1 MGRGVSL
8 RRRLVEQVSRRLGDR
23 QLIWFGTR
31 GDDAESLA
39 DLPQLT
45 HVFSLTNAYRRQ
57 MAIDGHALEDLTSV
71 RVDLDTY
78 DIDDHPRDEA
88 TDQFRRDLLGVL
100 SQPSV
105 VVTYRP
111 STFLSAVCFARQDRC
126 TDLGMFKDHQAAFEH
141 KPWVESAVR
150 ELELPRLEWAYI
162 ADSEQLRTHRYLA
175 DGPVMLRRSRSSGGT
190 GLTLV
195 EDLTEL
201 ADAWPK
207 LDEAFVS
214 VAPFVPDARPINIG
228 AVVWDDGVSIHPA
241 SLQVIGHPALTR
253 RPFGYCGNDFGAF
266 ADLDA
271 GTIDAIETST
281 TRIGEWLRRSGY
293 RGAFGVDY
301 LVKDGVP
308 LFTEVNP
315 RFQGSTHLSAEISV
329 RRDEPCILLEHVAAH
344 LGLERPV
351 RPPLKDYVGAECS
364 RAHLVVHHLG
374 EDPEH
379 LDPHELIRHFIAKP
393 TAVRTDVHTRP
404 SLTTLPGGVV
414 ARLTVEDRATTD
426 GFDLLNV
433 WASVLA
439 ATLTAPPPRHEN

>member
-1 MGRGVSL
+1 LIEAVR
-8 RRRLVEQVSRRLGDR
+8 QRLGVR

-39 DLPQLT
+39 DLPQFS
-45 HVFSLTNAYRRQ
+45 HVFSLTNAYRRR
-57 MAIDGHALEDLTSV
+57 MVVEGHSLEDLTAV
-71 RVDLDTY
+71 RVDLDAY
-78 DIDDHPRDEA
+78 EIDDHPRDGVI
-88 TDQFRRDLLGVL
+88 DQFRRNLLGVL

-111 STFLSAVCFARQDRC
+111 STFLSAVCFARRDRC
-126 TDLGMFKDHQAAFEH
+126 HYLGMFKDHQAAFEH

-150 ELELPRLEWAYI
+150 DLGLPRLEWAYI

-195 EDLTEL
+195 EDVDEL
-201 ADAWPK
+201 AEAWPE

-214 VAPFVPDARPINIG
+214 VAPFVDDALPVNIG

-241 SLQVIGHPALTR
+241 SLQLIGQPSLTG
-253 RPFGYCGNDFGAF
+253 RPFGYCGNDFGAL
-266 ADLDA
+266 AELDA
-271 GTIDAIETST
+271 ATVDAIEDGTK
-281 TRIGEWLRRSGY
+281 RIGEWLRRNGY

-329 RRDEPCILLEHVAAH
+329 RRDEPCILLEHLAAH
-344 LGLERPV
+344 LSIDRPE
-351 RPPLKDYVGAECS
+351 RPPLRDYVGAECS

-374 EDPEH
+374 NAPQY
-379 LDPHELIRHFIAKP
+379 LDPHDLISRFIAHP
-393 TAVRTDVHTRP
+393 AASRTDVHTRMG
-404 SLTTLPGGVV
+404 LRTLPGGVI
-414 ARLTVEDRATTD
+414 ARLTVEGRATTD
-426 GFDLLNV
+426 GFDLLPRWEAIV
-433 WASVLA
+433 DAARTASWCL
-439 ATLTAPPPRHEN
+439 PH